1 MRERQGAQEEPQ
13 ALPPAHRLSSRNAY
27 PPGGSLKHVDPLA
40 GNASAA
46 LGERL
51 VAGPVKAPLVTLLHR
66 LLPARFGGATL
77 EVEPL
82 PRVAGDTDAFMS
94 LFVGPLHCRH
104 EFARNLIID
113 GVENL
118 GTVERDACDA
128 AIPLIERLGHG
139 SNPAAPQRRWDV
151 RPIPNRA
158 RFAREQPIGA
168 RPRAAW
174 RSRRGAWP
182 RLPVKSTIPIKRAAA
197 PPQEAR
203 LAHSR
208 HRHTRAS
215 AAQSLA

>member
-1 MRERQGAQEEPQ
+1 MRKRQGAQEEPQ
-13 ALPPAHRLSSRNAY
+13 AQPPAHRLSSRNAC

-51 VAGPVKAPLVTLLHR
+51 GAGPVKAPLVTLLHR
-66 LLPARFGGATL
+66 RLPARFGGATL

-94 LFVGPLHCRH
+94 LFVSPLHCRH

-128 AIPLIERLGHG
+128 AIPLIEHLGHG
-139 SNPAAPQRRWDV
+139 ANPAAP
-151 RPIPNRA
+151 N
-158 RFAREQPIGA
+158 GA
-168 RPRAAW
+168 R
-174 RSRRGAWP
+174 
-182 RLPVKSTIPIKRAAA
+182 T
-197 PPQEAR
+197 
-203 LAHSR
+203 
-208 HRHTRAS
+208 
-215 AAQSLA
+215 